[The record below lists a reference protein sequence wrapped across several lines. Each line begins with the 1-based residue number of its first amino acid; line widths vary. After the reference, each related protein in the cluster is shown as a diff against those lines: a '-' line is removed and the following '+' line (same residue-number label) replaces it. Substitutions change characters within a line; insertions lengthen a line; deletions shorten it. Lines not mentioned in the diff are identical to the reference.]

1 MGLTLYKEALLAWAV
16 SGAYRWFASKRGL
29 VAPVEI
35 VEATKAARN
44 KLDYVRQWLDEC
56 TQDDK
61 ESRVTNAVLYA
72 SYKTWCDD
80 NGVTANKERAFG
92 RDMSKKGYEGS
103 RWYQG
108 KRRVRGYI
116 GLAIAE

>member
-1 MGLTLYKEALLAWAV
+1 MAWAV

-44 KLDYVRQWLDEC
+44 KLDYVQQWLDEC
-56 TQDDK
+56 TQDNE

-72 SYKTWCDD
+72 SYKTWCDE
-80 NGVTANKERAFG
+80 NGVTAKKKRTFSI
-92 RDMSKKGYEGS
+92 DMESKGY
-103 RWYQG
+103 
-108 KRRVRGYI
+108 KRCKFYVSTKQQVRGFS
-116 GLAIAE
+116 GLSLTFTDE